1 MTVIILGEA
10 EEEFA
15 QSVAYYESKETG
27 LGARF
32 RNEVAKG
39 MQRILRHPEL
49 PRLRPKGYR
58 RLNLRVFPHYIAY
71 IIRGETIW
79 IVAIA
84 HGHRRPEFW
93 VDRFQGS

>member
-1 MTVIILGEA
+1 MTLVILGQA

-15 QSVAYYESKETG
+15 ESVNYYESKESG

-32 RNEVAKG
+32 RDEVVEAVD
-39 MQRILRHPEL
+39 RILRNPEL

-58 RLNLRVFPHYIAY
+58 RLNLRAFPHYVAY
-71 IIRGETIW
+71 AIREQTIW

-93 VDRFQGS
+93 ISKS

>member
-1 MTVIILGEA
+1 MTLIVLGEA
-10 EEEFA
+10 EEEFV

-32 RNEVAKG
+32 RNEVAEAIE
-39 MQRILRHPEL
+39 RILRHPEL
-49 PRLRPKGYR
+49 PRLRLKGYR

-79 IVAIA
+79 IVAVA

-93 VDRFQGS
+93 IDRFSGS

>member
-1 MTVIILGEA
+1 MTLIVLGEA
-10 EEEFA
+10 EEEFV

-32 RNEVAKG
+32 RNEVAEAIE
-39 MQRILRHPEL
+39 RILRHPEL
-49 PRLRPKGYR
+49 PRLRLKGYR

-79 IVAIA
+79 IVAVA

-93 VDRFQGS
+93 IDRFSEF